1 MGFKKQKD
9 NSRFTIAKT
18 IIMMPVGDKEEVD
31 RVYKYLRE
39 HIESQNKALNLRMTA
54 MYTLL
59 MQEADKDV
67 KDEASKLYA
76 RIGSSP
82 KGSAFDEDL
91 NLSGDM
97 MAQIKQKVDND
108 LTTALKKGLKFG
120 VTSLPS
126 YNKSNPLLVRKELV
140 TPVPIGKRHQG
151 LYHNYDSHEGF
162 LQHLYKSDLELFIRF
177 MDDITFKIILG
188 VPYKTA
194 ELRSVFKKIF
204 EGEYIPQGS
213 SIGIKD
219 DDIVLHLSLSIPKY
233 KPYLDENVVAGVD
246 VGMAIPA
253 VCALNNNSTYSKFCG
268 YNFDLV
274 RTKTQIQKQRQRA
287 QSSAKYAKGGHGRKR
302 KLACMDR
309 FREKEK
315 NFAKTYNHK
324 IAKEVVQFALDN
336 HAKYINIE
344 DLSGIGKEQRKSLW
358 LGSWTYFQLQEFI
371 RYKAEEYGIVVRKVD
386 PAYTSQTCSCCGHTD
401 EKQRASQSEFICNN
415 PKCKNFNKTVNAD
428 YNAAR
433 NIAMS
438 TKFVD
443 EETKKK
449 KKKKRK
455 KTNETPASNSAI
467 AVA

>member
-9 NSRFTIAKT
+9 NNRFTIARKIT
-18 IIMMPVGDKEEVD
+18 MIPVGDEEEVD
-31 RVYKYLRE
+31 RVYTYLRE
-39 HIESQNKALNLRMTA
+39 HIESQNKALNLRMSA
-54 MYTLL
+54 MYTML
-59 MQEADKDV
+59 MQEVDSDIKS
-67 KDEASKLYA
+67 EASKLYA
-76 RIGSSP
+76 RIGNSP
-82 KGSAFDEDL
+82 KGSAFDDDL
-91 NLSGDM
+91 KLSGDM

-108 LTTALKKGLKFG
+108 LTTSLKKGLKFG
-120 VTSLPS
+120 VTSVPS
-126 YNKSNPLLVRKELV
+126 YNKSNPLLIKKEYV
-140 TPVPIGKRHQG
+140 TPVPIGKKHQG
-151 LYHNYDSHEGF
+151 LYHNYISHEEF
-162 LQHLYKSDLELFIRF
+162 LDHLYESDLELFINF
-177 MDDITFKIILG
+177 TDNITFKLVLG

-219 DDIVLHLSLSIPKY
+219 NDIILHLSLSIPKY
-233 KPYLDENVVAGVD
+233 KPYLDENVVVGVD

-253 VCALNNNSTYSKFCG
+253 VCALNNNSTFSKFCG
-268 YNFDLV
+268 YNYDLV
-274 RTKTQIQKQRQRA
+274 RTKTQMQKQRQRV
-287 QSSAKYAKGGHGRKR
+287 QGSAKYAKGGHGRKR
-302 KLACMDR
+302 KLVCMEK

-315 NFAKTYNHK
+315 NFARTYNHK
-324 IAKEVVQFALDN
+324 IAREVVQFALDN

-344 DLSGIGKEQRKSLW
+344 DLSGFGKKQREKLW
-358 LGSWTYFQLQEFI
+358 LGNWTYFQLQEFI
-371 RYKAEEYGIVVRKVD
+371 RYKAEEYGIIVRKVN

-401 EKQRASQSEFICNN
+401 EKQRVSQSEFICNN

-455 KTNETPASNSAI
+455 KTNETPASNSAV